1 MVVGIMPFLN
11 PEWVPSFLLYLRNSD
26 VVFFFFIFFLRNN
39 NHNIVRSIH
48 LLLSLSHP
56 HSFAKCII
64 ADVSKFAKKN
74 QK

>member
-1 MVVGIMPFLN
+1 MPFSN
-11 PEWVPSFLLYLRNSD
+11 PEWVPSFLLYLTNSD
-26 VVFFFFIFFLRNN
+26 SVFFFIFFLRNN

-56 HSFAKCII
+56 YSFVKCIV